1 MSFLSRLFGGA
12 ARSESAAKSA
22 PVTGN
27 PARIAEAEAILSEL
41 RPLFRADGGDMI
53 LAAVTADGDVELRAR
68 GACHGC
74 AVSDLTLR
82 GALAPRL
89 RERCTWFREVR
100 FV

>member
-12 ARSESAAKSA
+12 AREDEPAAIA
-22 PVTGN
+22 PTGD
-27 PARIAEAEAILSEL
+27 PVRIAEVEAILVEL
-41 RPLFRADGGDMI
+41 RPLFRADGGDMV
-53 LAAVTADGDVELRAR
+53 LAAVTEQGDVELHAR

-89 RERCTWFREVR
+89 RERCDWFREVR